1 MENVEKI
8 LEKLEEEMCD
18 ILCKKQPLTPPDVD
32 VLAKLSNTYKD
43 VATGSG
49 MGEYIEMLDDGGQ
62 SYGMRIPRMSYR
74 RGRNPSN
81 GQFMSMAS
89 PMHHLSY
96 NRDYSMERDG
106 MSNNMNSRKYD
117 GGYSGHS
124 VNDRMIDSLER
135 MMDQADSEYEREKI
149 RKEIEHLRTQR

>member
-1 MENVEKI
+1 METVEKI

-32 VLAKLSNTYKD
+32 VLAKLSDTYKD

-62 SYGMRIPRMSYR
+62 SYGMRIPKASFR

-81 GQFMSMAS
+81 GQFMSMTQ
-89 PMHHLSY
+89 PMPRLSY
-96 NRDYSMERDG
+96 NRDYSMGDG

-135 MMDQADSEYEREKI
+135 MMDQAENEYEREKI
-149 RKEIEHLRTQR
+149 RKEIEHLRMQR